1 MTAKMQYQLTATE
14 IEVLLCLTRTGTL
27 AEAGLR
33 LGVDGSTVFRTVQ
46 RIEKGLGQR
55 LFERGRNGYQ
65 ATDLALQLAQHA
77 ERIEAE
83 LEAARTLVHNPGR
96 EVAGTIRI
104 TSTDSILHGL
114 LLLPLRQLSEMH
126 PALHFEI
133 NTGNQLLNLSKRDA
147 DIALRMTSHP
157 PVHLVGK
164 NLGLIHSALFAQPF
178 AYPAGRPAATGAGL
192 DSMKCCR
199 NTRRCAGARKPFP
212 KATPYYMVSSLVT
225 MMEMIEAG
233 LGVGAL
239 PMFLASTRPTLHALL
254 PMPEQYAAPL
264 WMLTHPESRHLRR
277 ISTVFQF
284 LSSNL
289 LLDHPAN

>member
-55 LFERGRNGYQ
+55 LFERGRSGYQ
-65 ATDLALQLAQHA
+65 PTDLALQLAQHA

-83 LEAARTLVHNPGR
+83 LEAARMLAHTPGR

-104 TSTDSILHGL
+104 TTTDSILHGL
-114 LLLPLRQLSEMH
+114 LLEPLRQLNEMH

-147 DIALRMTSHP
+147 DIALRMTSRP

-164 NLGLIHSALFAQPF
+164 DIGLIHSALFANRQHALPED
-178 AYPAGRPAATGAGL
+178 ASHWRWIGL
-192 DSMKCCR
+192 DEVLPEHPTVR
-199 NTRRCAGARKPFP
+199 WRKETFP
-212 KATPYYMVSSLVT
+212 KATPHYLVNSLVT

-239 PMFLASTRPTLHALL
+239 PVFLAATRPALYAL
-254 PMPEQYAAPL
+254 QPIPEQYAAPL
-264 WMLTHPESRHLRR
+264 WLLTHPESRHLRR

-284 LSSNL
+284 LSANL
-289 LLDHPAN
+289 LLDHTTN

>member
-114 LLLPLRQLSEMH
+114 LLSPLRQLSEMH

-164 NLGLIHSALFAQPF
+164 NLGLIHSALFASRLHTQPED
-178 AYPAGRPAATGAGL
+178 PQHWRWIGL
-192 DSMKCCR
+192 DEVLPEHPTVR
-199 NTRRCAGARKPFP
+199 WRKEAFP